1 MWPPVIEQLPSACVQ
16 LEHRRDGARR
26 GLVEVAARA
35 LERAPAVVD
44 PARLALRARSRSP
57 RPRSGRRRR
66 SPGRRSAV
74 EGEAPRVAQPVAVDL
89 GARAGAAD
97 ERVARRDPVA
107 LGAGLARIDAQHL
120 AEQAAEILGVAAR
133 AVLVV
138 AAAAVAGA
146 DVHELVGAEG
156 EQAAVVVG
164 LHAVVAQDE
173 PRAAGVGAVGAGLR
187 AAVLDDALR
196 AALVGVVDVEAP
208 RLGVVGRERDRQQ
221 ALLAAADHLA
231 AHVEKRARQPLAGA
245 HDADRAALLDDEHPP
260 LVAGRRGDVER
271 RVEAAD
277 VDELHAVGGR
287 RLGGGRR
294 SARRRRAATPAP
306 ARGRPSRRRC
316 RPSRRRRARRAR
328 RAARA

>member
-1 MWPPVIEQLPSACVQ
+1 MRSSLPS
-16 LEHRRDGARR
+16 
-26 GLVEVAARA
+26 
-35 LERAPAVVD
+35 
-44 PARLALRARSRSP
+44 RL
-57 RPRSGRRRR
+57 PRSW
-66 SPGRRSAV
+66 AL
-74 EGEAPRVAQPVAVDL
+74 PRA
-89 GARAGAAD
+89 
-97 ERVARRDPVA
+97 
-107 LGAGLARIDAQHL
+107 
-120 AEQAAEILGVAAR
+120 

-138 AAAAVAGA
+138 GAAAVAGA
-146 DVHELVGAEG
+146 DVHELVGTEG

-196 AALVGVVDVEAP
+196 AALVGVVDVEAA

-231 AHVEKRARQPLAGA
+231 AHVEERARQPLAGA
-245 HDADRAALLDDEHPP
+245 HDADRAALLDDEDAAR
-260 LVAGRRGDVER
+260 VAGRRGDVQR

-294 SARRRRAATPAP
+294 SAASPVAAGAGLRRAVVRAAGGEHDERGEQRERDGGALHPIEHATP
-306 ARGRPSRRRC
+306 
-316 RPSRRRRARRAR
+316 
-328 RAARA
+328 RAAGGAVACAP